1 MYARLAAFE
10 GGDMEKMRELG
21 EARMA
26 SGSPFPD
33 AVRRAVLM
41 ATPDGARRLF
51 ITFFDTKEELA
62 AAEDAFEKMG
72 DEVPEEVR
80 GQRVAV
86 EVYDVLVDW
95 AE

>member
-33 AVRRAVLM
+33 AVRRAVIL
-41 ATPDGARRLF
+41 ATPDGTRRLF
-51 ITFFDTKEELA
+51 ITFFDTKEELEA
-62 AAEDAFEKMG
+62 SAEAFDKMG
-72 DEVPEEVR
+72 NEVPEEVR

-86 EVYDVLVDW
+86 ELYDVLVDW
-95 AE
+95 PE

>member
-26 SGSPFPD
+26 SDSPFPD
-33 AVRRAVLM
+33 AVRRAVLLGT
-41 ATPDGARRLF
+41 ADGTRRLF
-51 ITFFDTKEELA
+51 ITFFDTKEELT
-62 AAEDAFEKMG
+62 AAEEAFEKMG
-72 DEVPEEVR
+72 EEVPEEVR

-95 AE
+95 PE

>member
-10 GGDMEKMRELG
+10 GGDTERMRDQG

-33 AVRRAVLM
+33 GVRRALLLG
-41 ATPDGARRLF
+41 TPDGSRRLF

-62 AAEDAFEKMG
+62 AAEEGFEKMG
-72 DEVPEEVR
+72 DEVPEEIR

-95 AE
+95 PE